1 MRAEDLISSFRSAP
15 SAPVQ
20 KSQDVIAGINEINL
34 RLPMFLTILLD
45 MTGMIQ
51 GLSTE
56 FSAEIKAKQDSLDVT
71 QAHLRAATRELSEQ
85 RKQIQAWQARCGEL
99 DQINQRVRN
108 LEKALTDEDTFDW
121 TGRTDLSGND
131 AQKTAGSAF
140 QWRGQNST
148 MAGIGGSVDISFN
161 VDAEP
166 PMPNTDSLQSFIR
179 LRRLQMWHMRME
191 ELMQQRL
198 KSLQGASAE
207 KEYQC
212 KKIVALCAGIPIDK
226 VEDVC
231 LLFYFSPWLEACGTN
246 RLF

>member
-1 MRAEDLISSFRSAP
+1 MT
-15 SAPVQ
+15 V
-20 KSQDVIAGINEINL
+20 
-34 RLPMFLTILLD
+34 LD

-108 LEKALTDEDTFDW
+108 LEKALADEDTFDW

-161 VDAEP
+161 VEAEP
-166 PMPNTDSLQSFIR
+166 PIPTTDTLQNLIR
-179 LRRLQMWHMRME
+179 LRRLQMWHARME

-198 KSLQGASAE
+198 RSLQGASAE

-212 KKIVALCAGIPIDK
+212 KKIVALCTGIPIDK
-226 VEDVC
+226 VEDVGC
-231 LLFYFSPWLEACGTN
+231 LGLISHPIWRHVTLTSRFRCLKIWSLQWKAKHKLLISVVYLGLCKRYAVLDP
-246 RLF
+246 R

>member
-1 MRAEDLISSFRSAP
+1 
-15 SAPVQ
+15 
-20 KSQDVIAGINEINL
+20 
-34 RLPMFLTILLD
+34 

-85 RKQIQAWQARCGEL
+85 RKQIQAWQTRCAEL

-108 LEKALTDEDTFDW
+108 LEKALADEDNFDW
-121 TGRTDLSGND
+121 TGRTDLAGLD
-131 AQKTAGSAF
+131 AAKSAGSAF

-148 MAGIGGSVDISFN
+148 MAGLGGSVDLSFN
-161 VDAEP
+161 VEAEP
-166 PMPNTDSLQSFIR
+166 PLPTTDTLQSLIR
-179 LRRLQMWHMRME
+179 LKRLQLWHTRME

-212 KKIVALCAGIPIDK
+212 KRIVALCTGIPIDK
-226 VEDVC
+226 VEEVC
-231 LLFYFSPWLEACGTN
+231 RFVVAALRIVMLIHCF
-246 RLF
+246 